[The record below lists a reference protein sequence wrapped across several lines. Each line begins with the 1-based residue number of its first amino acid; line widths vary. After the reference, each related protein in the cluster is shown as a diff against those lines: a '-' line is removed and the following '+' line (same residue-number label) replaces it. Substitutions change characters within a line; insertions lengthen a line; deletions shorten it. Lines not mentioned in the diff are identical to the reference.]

1 MERLSVISILR
12 KSRQQWDVPTKI
24 IKLNKDLIAKFI
36 AENLNSYI
44 DEGELPSEIQR
55 TDIVPIHITK
65 DKNDKSN
72 YRPVSVLSN
81 YSKVYEELIYN

>member
-44 DEGELPSEIQR
+44 DEGELLSEIQR